1 MKKTLYLI
9 RHGQAL
15 HNINFIK
22 YGSNTY
28 YNKINLDAPL
38 THTGIEQ
45 ALDCASS
52 WNLKNDIEA
61 VVTSSLTRTLQ
72 TTQFI
77 FGKTPNIP
85 VLVLDELKEFPQG
98 LHTTNKRQSLSTLK
112 ENFSFDFS
120 KIRHE
125 NDLMWSPVLEENEKE
140 LEMRVLLSKKI
151 IKKLPYNNIAVVSHS
166 SFLHYFISQELE
178 KPESYG
184 SLPHCEPILFHLE

>member
-1 MKKTLYLI
+1 MNKSLYLI

-28 YNKINLDAPL
+28 FKKLNQDSPL
-38 THTGIEQ
+38 TQTGVEQ
-45 ALDCASS
+45 ALHCASN
-52 WNLKNDIEA
+52 WKLLFHIDA

-77 FGKTPNIP
+77 FNKVKNIP
-85 VLVLDELKEFPQG
+85 IIVLDELKEFPQG
-98 LHTTNKRQSLSTLK
+98 LHTPNKRQPVSTLK
-112 ENFSFDFS
+112 ENFPFDFS

-125 NDLMWSPVLEENEKE
+125 NDLMWSPVFEENEKE
-140 LEMRVLLSKKI
+140 LEMRVLLSKEI

-178 KPESYG
+178 DSNSYG

>member
-15 HNINFIK
+15 HNINFLK

-28 YNKINLDAPL
+28 YSKMNYDSPL
-38 THTGIEQ
+38 TETGIEE
-45 ALDCASS
+45 ASHCS
-52 WNLKNDIEA
+52 SCWNLKNNIEA

-72 TTQFI
+72 TTELI

-85 VLVLDELKEFPQG
+85 ILVLDELKEYPQG
-98 LHTTNKRQSLSTLK
+98 LHTPNKRQPLSTLK
-112 ENFSFDFS
+112 KNFSFDFS

-125 NDLMWSPVLEENEKE
+125 NDLMWSPIFEENEKE

-151 IKKLPYNNIAVVSHS
+151 LKKLPYNNIAVVSHS
-166 SFLHYFISQELE
+166 SFLHYFICQELE